1 MLIKL
6 RHILFTLCAC
16 ALVFTRPAFAD
27 LNVFATVPEWAAL
40 AQQIGGDK
48 VKVFSATQAL
58 QDPHHVEARPSLIA
72 RLRNAQLVI
81 ATGADLEVGWLPLA
95 LRESSNSRVQPGQ
108 PGYFEAAKQ
117 VRMLEIPT
125 RLDRAD
131 GDVHAG
137 GNPHVQTDARNFL
150 PIGEALAKRMGELDG
165 ANAAYYQARYA
176 AFADQWRVALK
187 RWEAAAA
194 PLRGQPVVSHHR
206 SFSYLYDWLG
216 LKEVGTL
223 EPKPGVDP
231 SVAWL
236 GELAGRV
243 AASGPRAVIRAT
255 YNPARASEWF
265 AQKAGIPIVVLPFT
279 VGGSDKAT
287 DLFGL
292 FDDTIARLVAAIK

>member
-1 MLIKL
+1 MTS
-6 RHILFTLCAC
+6 RAILFALAAC
-16 ALVFTRPAFAD
+16 ALALARPAQAD

-48 VKVFSATQAL
+48 VKVFAATQAL

-95 LRESSNSRVQPGQ
+95 LRESANAGVQPGQ
-108 PGYFEAAKQ
+108 PGYFEAARN

-150 PIGEALAKRMGELDG
+150 PIGEALARRMAELDA
-165 ANAAYYQARYA
+165 ANAAQYQAGYA
-176 AFADQWRVALK
+176 AFATKWRAAIA
-187 RWEAAAA
+187 RWEAQAA
-194 PLRGQPVVSHHR
+194 PLRGKPVVSHHR
-206 SFSYLYDWLG
+206 SFTYLYDWLG
-216 LKEVGTL
+216 LREVGTL
-223 EPKPGVDP
+223 EPKPGVEP

-243 AASGPRAVIRAT
+243 SASQPRAVIRAT
-255 YNPARASEWF
+255 YNPGRASEWF
-265 AQKAGIPIVVLPFT
+265 AQKAAIPIVVLPFT
-279 VGGSDKAT
+279 VGGSDKAG

-292 FDDTIARLVAAIK
+292 FDDTLARLGAAIK